1 MRRGFNSIQLAVP
14 QATEWTREATAA
26 YGRSMA
32 RRSVFDPLGPSKEP
46 RWYVVRNMHGA
57 LLEARPLPAGS
68 DPKRAFV
75 AAMLEWI
82 DGGWRIGEFSST
94 GGVFYYV
101 RGVEQ
106 RQVEITPTNPGRMVS
121 ESAQR

>member
-46 RWYVVRNMHGA
+46 RWYVVRSMQGA
-57 LLEARPLPAGS
+57 LLEARELPPGA
-68 DPKRAFV
+68 DLKRVFV

-82 DGGWRIGEFSST
+82 DAGWQLGEFSSV
-94 GGVFYYV
+94 GGTFFCTK
-101 RGVEQ
+101 GADG
-106 RQVEITPTNPGRMVS
+106 RQVDVTPTNPGSLPGRNS
-121 ESAQR
+121 GC

>member
-46 RWYVVRNMHGA
+46 RWYVVRSMQGA
-57 LLEARPLPAGS
+57 LLEARELPPGA
-68 DPKRAFV
+68 DLKRVFV
-75 AAMLEWI
+75 AAMLEGI
-82 DGGWRIGEFSST
+82 DAGWQLGEFSST
-94 GGVFYYV
+94 AGVFFCA
-101 RGVEQ
+101 RDVEQ